1 MRLVALLIALLFPC
15 TAPSAET
22 FSKGKA
28 IGFPSAPI
36 LIELFS
42 DFQCPACKSLHEGT
56 LRSLMKDYV
65 ATGKVYLIHRDFP
78 LPGHA
83 HALEALSYACAAERI
98 GKYEQVADALFANQ
112 ADWSASGKVDEAA
125 CSVLTPAEAK
135 KVRALAKDPSVAAEI
150 QRDLE
155 LAQKMA
161 IRQTP
166 TLVVTQRLK
175 QSPLKQY
182 PLAGNIN
189 YDLLRRFL
197 DELLAK

>member
-1 MRLVALLIALLFPC
+1 MRLVALLMALLLPC
-15 TAPSAET
+15 AVRSAET

-28 IGFPSAPI
+28 AGVPSAPI
-36 LIELFS
+36 LIEIFS
-42 DFQCPACKSLHEGT
+42 DFQCPACKPLHEGT

-65 ATGKVYLIHRDFP
+65 ASGKVYLIHRDFP

-83 HALEALSYACAAERI
+83 YAREAASYACAAERI

-112 ADWSASGKVDEAA
+112 TAWSASGKVDETA

-135 KVRALAKDPSVAAEI
+135 KVRALANDPSVAAEI

-155 LAQKMA
+155 LGQKMT

-166 TLVVTQRLK
+166 TLVVTQRLR

-182 PLAGNIN
+182 PLSGSIN